1 MEGLTQTLKAALA
14 PHAGVYLGPEN
25 LTEQPELPHV
35 IVIPTSENLEPPT
48 QAAQILAGEAVQ
60 QVDLICRAATFEDAR
75 LLALLCWQVPG
86 LGINKAAQAQIKYG
100 SESWGAYTARS
111 ATLTVTL
118 TIRLMREDVT
128 LARIAEVGFHTRYIN
143 PTQQE
148 VSNDQDQQIGGAV
161 RGDFHE
167 HGDPIHRFEP

>member
-1 MEGLTQTLKAALA
+1 MEGLTQTLKGALA

-35 IVIPTSENLEPPT
+35 IVVPTSENLEPPT

-86 LGINKAAQAQIKYG
+86 LGISKAAQIKYG

-118 TIRLMREDVT
+118 PIRLTREDVT
-128 LARIAEVGFHTRYIN
+128 LARIQEIGFHARYLN

-148 VSNDQDQQIGGAV
+148 VSNDQDQANGAV

-167 HGDPIHRFEP
+167 HSDPEHRFHP